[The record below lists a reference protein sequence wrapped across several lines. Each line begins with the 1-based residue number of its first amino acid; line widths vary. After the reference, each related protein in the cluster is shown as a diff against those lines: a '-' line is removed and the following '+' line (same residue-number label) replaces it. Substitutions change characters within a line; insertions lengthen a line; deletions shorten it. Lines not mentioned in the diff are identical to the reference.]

1 MPYFPEK
8 GRKAF
13 FRNTS
18 QEEKTVSNYTGI
30 DFIRLGELGIFDFW
44 RYLHDAVIWNCSQT
58 EKGEEYLRNAYNYAQ
73 KKADRAA
80 LAELERSEI
89 NG

>member
-1 MPYFPEK
+1 MPYFPEP

-13 FRNTS
+13 FRNTT
-18 QEEKTVSNYTGI
+18 QEEKTVSKYTGI
-30 DFIRLGELGIFDFW
+30 DFLRLDEVGVFDFW

-73 KKADRAA
+73 KKADRAGI
-80 LAELERSEI
+80 AELERSGL

>member
-1 MPYFPEK
+1 MPYFPDK
-8 GRKAF
+8 GCKAF
-13 FRNTS
+13 FKNTS
-18 QEEKTVSNYTGI
+18 QEETTVSNYTGI
-30 DFIRLGELGIFDFW
+30 DFLRLDEVGLFDFW

-58 EKGEEYLRNAYNYAQ
+58 EKGEEYLRNANNYMQ

-80 LAELERSEI
+80 LAELERIEI

>member
-13 FRNTS
+13 FKNTS

-30 DFIRLGELGIFDFW
+30 DFLRLGELGIFDFW

-58 EKGEEYLRNAYNYAQ
+58 EKGEEYLRNAYNYMQ

>member
-30 DFIRLGELGIFDFW
+30 DFLRLGELSIFDFW

>member
-1 MPYFPEK
+1 MPYFPDK
-8 GRKAF
+8 GCKAF
-13 FRNTS
+13 FKNTS

-30 DFIRLGELGIFDFW
+30 DFLRLDEVGIFDFW

-58 EKGEEYLRNAYNYAQ
+58 EKGEEYLRNAYNYMQ

>member
-30 DFIRLGELGIFDFW
+30 DFLRLGELGIFDFW